1 MIRIFILITS
11 LYLSISV
18 SKAEIV
24 NKIII
29 NGNQRVSDET
39 VQIYGE
45 IKINTNYSVSDL
57 NKILNNLYSTEF
69 FDDVTIK
76 LENNI
81 LQI

>member
-39 VQIYGE
+39 VKIYGE
-45 IKINTNYSVSDL
+45 IKF
-57 NKILNNLYSTEF
+57 ILEGLRWFE
-69 FDDVTIK
+69 
-76 LENNI
+76 
-81 LQI
+81 